1 MNDILGTGVSD
12 LNKQENA
19 VDKMANSG
27 GSVFDFSGLRDR
39 VKKLFDGKTVRING
53 AKASPER
60 IGEKSFKYSNP
71 VLEKYYAGLNKEENK
86 LEKGKAV
93 DMTAP
98 MSERF
103 FFKKEG
109 PGERTYA
116 AKGHGK
122 ETAGYEGLF
131 THRQME
137 KAGEKMGGP
146 DVGVADIASTA
157 IHRVRYNPKTKN
169 LYVTF
174 VGGDKEY
181 LFPNVPEDAVKKFL
195 NASSKG
201 RHYGLRIKPYAVSKE
216 QAMAIK
222 ARDKNN

>member
-1 MNDILGTGVSD
+1 MSDLLNTKIED
-12 LNKQENA
+12 LNKQESA
-19 VDKMANSG
+19 VDTFKSKG
-27 GSVFDFSGLRDR
+27 SSVFDFSGLRKT
-39 VKKLFDGKTVRING
+39 VKGLFDGK
-53 AKASPER
+53 KATPER

-71 VLEKYYAGLNKEENK
+71 VLEKYYENLNKEENR
-86 LEKGKAV
+86 LQKGKEI

-103 FFKKEG
+103 FFKAEG
-109 PGERTYA
+109 PGERSYKF
-116 AKGHGK
+116 KGHGK

-137 KAGEKMGGP
+137 QAGEKLGGP

-157 IHRVRYNPKTKN
+157 IHRVRYNPETKN

-201 RHYGLRIKPYAVSKE
+201 RHYGLRIKPNYAVSKA
-216 QAMAIK
+216 QALAIK
-222 ARDKNN
+222 ARDKNR